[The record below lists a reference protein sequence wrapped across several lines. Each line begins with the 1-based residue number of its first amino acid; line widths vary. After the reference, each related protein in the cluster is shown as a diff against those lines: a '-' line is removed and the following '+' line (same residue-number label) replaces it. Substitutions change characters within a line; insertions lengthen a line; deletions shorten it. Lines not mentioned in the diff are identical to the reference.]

1 MKDKKK
7 GSQQSATIAESLE
20 TPDFRPYRAYYLSI
34 RDINTTVS
42 TWPEFGQLLS
52 DVRFKILRKWKPVNQ
67 YFSVLEVCGNISTV
81 FMFVGTYQSKYG
93 FIT

>member
-20 TPDFRPYRAYYLSI
+20 TPDFRPYRAYYLSF

-42 TWPEFGQLLS
+42 T
-52 DVRFKILRKWKPVNQ
+52 
-67 YFSVLEVCGNISTV
+67 
-81 FMFVGTYQSKYG
+81 
-93 FIT
+93 